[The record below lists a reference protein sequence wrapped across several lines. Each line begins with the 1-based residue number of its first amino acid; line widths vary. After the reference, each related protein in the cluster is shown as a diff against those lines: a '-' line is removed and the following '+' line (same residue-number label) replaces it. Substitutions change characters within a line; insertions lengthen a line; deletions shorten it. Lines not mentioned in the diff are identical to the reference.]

1 MGDNFTPQT
10 IEVTL
15 GQENSR
21 GEKDFNSKK
30 MEGEG
35 ENRENDTTSQTE
47 LKPVKTIAFCR
58 FIVRRHKLAF
68 GLTLGGHI
76 LLIVVSAIL
85 VQSGYNLFPLSF
97 TGVPLTLTED
107 ATYLRGEAFSLA
119 ESNAIILPQP
129 VDVYSTERTE
139 TTETL
144 TLYYEGS
151 NVFTKDNL
159 QAIAA
164 WENELVSEP
173 KYGNFCKLL
182 ETGQCQKPFSIIR
195 FFDGSLPSITP
206 DVNYDNI
213 VGTLSAAMNNPTT
226 AQMLQYHLGKDAVI
240 NATENVASSSIT
252 RSIIY
257 LGHDDKD
264 KRQDFLVETFHSKL
278 NSKTET
284 GVGGMAFI
292 FTSTSLFTYDVE
304 RQVIFDLLLAGG
316 SFGFIFLFM
325 LIQTQS
331 LLITG
336 LAVLSVL
343 TSFLGA
349 NLIYR
354 IVLDFQ
360 YFGIFHVLSIFIILG
375 IGADDVFVYFD
386 TWRATAHENH
396 ATLEERVSSCYK
408 RAAKAMFATSL
419 TTMIAFF
426 VNAVSPL
433 LAVSSFGLFSGI
445 LVLVNYI
452 SVITFFPTVV
462 VMHHKH
468 WENWTWPCFRCCKKT
483 REISPSHDL
492 KDGKRKHPIVRFF
505 RGIFFSFVSHK
516 IMKCF
521 LVLLCAI
528 VLSVFI
534 YFATTLKPEEEAIK
548 IYKESHNY
556 GKAIDRNL
564 NSFKPSVQDKVIKV
578 YLVWG
583 LKGQDRASCH
593 KTDYECSGKTVWD
606 EGFDL
611 NPKPAQNALFALC
624 ARLRNLT
631 DAEVASLKIRLDS
644 ISGYPDVNCFITDF
658 HTDMLTFT
666 GNVTGLPLSEITMSA
681 FMAGNPQLYDAS
693 QDMTNFYRYFE
704 TGLSFWLNNGYD
716 GTYSK
721 QYENYA
727 DNMGFSRDA
736 SDTRQIV
743 NKTGLLYG
751 TRLRY
756 AAIVVHTTLQNGK
769 VGYVEGIP
777 VIDAWESFTTSEISK
792 LPPSLSGGFQ
802 CTPEGNNAWHWL
814 RVQKTLADSAVK
826 GIIIGICLA
835 FIILTFATGNI
846 VLGFLATATI
856 TCVTVTIVGIIPVAG
871 WKLGVLE
878 SLNLSLVVGLAVD
891 YVVHLAEGYHLSRHE
906 HRQGRLR
913 DMLETVGISVLSG
926 ACTTLGAS
934 LFMLFAVILF
944 FMQFGIF
951 MFCTIG
957 FSLFYSLIMF
967 APLLAI
973 CGPQGNFGSL
983 SPLYAWIKDQ
993 FRGKKKTDIDCKK
1006 CSGQGFHP
1014 LEEIEKF

>member
-1 MGDNFTPQT
+1 MGDNSAPNTNG
-10 IEVTL
+10 VTL
-15 GQENSR
+15 EEGVGGDTDINGKRMGGQ
-21 GEKDFNSKK
+21 GEHQQS
-30 MEGEG
+30 
-35 ENRENDTTSQTE
+35 DTTSQKE

-107 ATYLRGEAFSLA
+107 ETYLRGEAFSMA
-119 ESNAIILPQP
+119 DDSGVIIENSLNS
-129 VDVYSTERTE
+129 DSGERTK

-144 TLYYEGS
+144 YLYYEAG

-159 QAIAA
+159 KAIAA
-164 WENELVSEP
+164 FENELVGNA
-173 KYGNFCKLL
+173 KYGNFCKL
-182 ETGQCQKPFSIIR
+182 TIAGQCEKPFSIIR
-195 FFDGSLPSITP
+195 LFDGSLPPLTQ
-206 DVNYDNI
+206 DVNYSDI
-213 VGTLSAAMNNPTT
+213 VGTLSAAMSNPGI
-226 AQMLQYHLGKDAVI
+226 AQLLQFHLGKDAVI
-240 NATENVASSSIT
+240 NATLNIASTSIT
-252 RSIIY
+252 RTIIY
-257 LGHDDKD
+257 LGHTDQSQ
-264 KRQDFLVETFHSKL
+264 RETFLVENFRDKLLSK
-278 NSKTET
+278 SDT
-284 GVGGMAFI
+284 GIGGMTFI
-292 FTSTSLFTYDVE
+292 YTSISLFSYDIQ

-336 LAVLSVL
+336 LAVFSVL

-349 NLIYR
+349 NMVYR
-354 IVLDFQ
+354 IVLDYQ

-396 ATLEERVSSCYK
+396 PTLEERVSACYK
-408 RAAKAMFATSL
+408 RASKAMFATSL

-426 VNAVSPL
+426 VNALSPL

-452 SVITFFPTVV
+452 SVIVFFPTVV
-462 VMHHKH
+462 VVHHKH
-468 WENWTWPCFRCCKKT
+468 WENWTWPCFRCCKKKT
-483 REISPSHDL
+483 PEISPNHDL
-492 KDGKRKHPIVRFF
+492 KDGERKHPIVRFF
-505 RGIFFSFVSHK
+505 RDPFFAFVSHK
-516 IMKCF
+516 IIKW
-521 LVLLCAI
+521 VLFVVCLI

-548 IYKESHNY
+548 IYKDTHNY

-564 NSFKPSVQDKVIKV
+564 NSFKPSVKDEVIKV

-583 LKGQDRASCH
+583 LKEQDRASCH
-593 KTDYECSGKTVWD
+593 KTDYECFGRTVWD
-606 EGFDL
+606 DGFDL
-611 NPKPAQNALFALC
+611 NPKPAQNALFDLC
-624 ARLRNLT
+624 TRIRNMSDAESARLL
-631 DAEVASLKIRLDS
+631 IRRDSVSGFLDV
-644 ISGYPDVNCFITDF
+644 DCFITDF
-658 HTDMLTFT
+658 DTDMAAL
-666 GNVTGLPLSEITMSA
+666 NSSLPVSETNMLA
-681 FMAGNPQLYDAS
+681 FMMANPQLYDTS
-693 QDMTNFYRYFE
+693 QNMQNFYRYFE
-704 TGLSFWLNNGYD
+704 TGLSYWLYD
-716 GTYSK
+716 GYSGTSST
-721 QYENYA
+721 QFINFA
-727 DNMGFSRDA
+727 DHLGFSMDV
-736 SDTRQIV
+736 SDTKNII
-743 NKTGLLYG
+743 NKTDRYYG

-756 AAIVVHTTLQNGK
+756 AAIVVHTTLRNGK
-769 VGYVEGIP
+769 VGFVDGIP
-777 VIDAWESFTTSEISK
+777 VVDAWESFARSAIAK

-835 FIILTFATGNI
+835 FVILTFATQNV

-856 TCVTVTIVGIIPVAG
+856 SCVTVTIVGIIPLAG

-906 HRQGRLR
+906 HRLGRLR

-957 FSLFYSLIMF
+957 FSLFYSLLLF

-983 SPLYAWIKDQ
+983 SPVYAWIKDR
-993 FRGKKKTDIDCKK
+993 FRGKKKTDVDCNK

-1014 LEEIEKF
+1014 LEGMEKF